1 MTERQYH
8 PVANLFPLLS
18 GEEFESLRDDIAEH
32 GLRDPI
38 CLHTDGSIVDGRN
51 RYRAC
56 LAAGVKPDFYTFD
69 GTDEELLPYVLSLNL
84 HRRHLNPTQLGFVGA
99 EVEEYYAI
107 EARKRQ
113 AHGMTAPGVTLVAHG
128 PQASGDDTKE
138 GKARDHAAEAIGTS
152 ARGIARAK
160 KLKREAAP
168 EIVSACIDG
177 TLRARDAVGILD
189 LSHDEQ
195 RQCLE
200 AVQQGQA
207 RTVTRAKEQ
216 AQPKAVHVA
225 HNSGNN
231 EWYTP
236 SVFIEAARTCLG
248 EIDLDPASSPI
259 ANVTV
264 RAKQIFTAEQDGL
277 KQPWHGRV
285 WLNPPYAQPLIA
297 QFAEAVASK
306 YESGEIEEAIVLV
319 NNATETA
326 WFRRMLRAASAICFP
341 AGRIKFVDPEG
352 KPSGAPLQGQAILYM
367 GERVHDFTE
376 AHKALGSV
384 LHVVTA

>member
-1 MTERQYH
+1 VTERQYH
-8 PVANLFPLLS
+8 PLANLFPLLS
-18 GEEFESLRDDIAEH
+18 GEEFDALTNDIAEH

-38 CLHTDGSIVDGRN
+38 CLHTDGSIIDGRN

-69 GTDEELLPYVLSLNL
+69 GTDAELLPYVLSLNL

-99 EVEEYYAI
+99 EVEEYYAV
-107 EARKRQ
+107 EAKKRL
-113 AHGMTAPGVTLVAHG
+113 VTSTGGATPQPVANL
-128 PQASGDDTKE
+128 PQAGGDTKK
-138 GKARDHAAEAIGTS
+138 GKARDHAAEAVGTS
-152 ARGIARAK
+152 ARTIASAK
-160 KLKREAAP
+160 KLREQAAP

-177 TLRARDAVGILD
+177 TLRAGDAVGILD
-189 LSHDEQ
+189 LTHDEQ

-248 EIDLDPASSPI
+248 KIDLDPASSPI
-259 ANVTV
+259 ANETV
-264 RAKQIFTAEQDGL
+264 CAKQIFTADQDGL
-277 KQPWHGRV
+277 KQTWHGRV

-297 QFAEAVASK
+297 QFAEAVSSK

-326 WFRRMLRAASAICFP
+326 WFRRMLRAASAVCFP

-376 AHKALGSV
+376 AHQALGSV

>member
-1 MTERQYH
+1 VTERQYH

-18 GEEFESLRDDIAEH
+18 GEEFESLTNDIAEH

-38 CLHTDGSIVDGRN
+38 CLHTDGSIIDGRN

-69 GTDEELLPYVLSLNL
+69 GTDAELLPYVLSLNL

-99 EVEEYYAI
+99 EVEEYYAA

-113 AHGMTAPGVTLVAHG
+113 ATSTGGAT
-128 PQASGDDTKE
+128 PQLFADRQKAEDGKPLHASKQ
-138 GKARDHAAEAIGTS
+138 AAEAVGTS

-160 KLKREAAP
+160 KIRREGAP

-177 TLRARDAVGILD
+177 TLRATDAAEILD
-189 LSHDEQ
+189 LTHDEQ

-200 AVQQGQA
+200 AVKQGQA
-207 RTVTRAKEQ
+207 RTVTKAKEQ
-216 AQPKAVHVA
+216 AKPKAHVA

-236 SVFIEAARTCLG
+236 SVFVEAARACLG

-259 ANVTV
+259 ANETV

-306 YESGEIEEAIVLV
+306 YETGEIDEAIVLV

-326 WFRRMLRAASAICFP
+326 WFRRMLQAASAVCFP

-352 KPSGAPLQGQAILYM
+352 KPSGAPLQGQAILYL
-367 GERVHDFTE
+367 GERVHNFTE
-376 AHKALGSV
+376 AHRALGSV

>member
-1 MTERQYH
+1 VTERQYH

-38 CLHTDGSIVDGRN
+38 CLHTDGSIIDGRN

-69 GTDEELLPYVLSLNL
+69 GTDAELLPYVLSLNL

-99 EVEEYYAI
+99 EVEEYYAA
-107 EARKRQ
+107 EARKRL
-113 AHGMTAPGVTLVAHG
+113 VTSTGGAT
-128 PQASGDDTKE
+128 PQPLSNLTKAGGDKPVH
-138 GKARDHAAEAIGTS
+138 ARANAAEAVGTS
-152 ARGIARAK
+152 SGTIAYAK
-160 KLKREAAP
+160 KLKQQAAP
-168 EIVSACIDG
+168 EIVEACIDG
-177 TLRARDAVGILD
+177 TLRAGDAVGILD

-216 AQPKAVHVA
+216 AQPKAHVA

-236 SVFIEAARTCLG
+236 SVFVEAARACLG
-248 EIDLDPASSPI
+248 EIDLPPASSPI
-259 ANVTV
+259 ANETV

-306 YESGEIEEAIVLV
+306 YETGEIEEAIVLV

-326 WFRRMLRAASAICFP
+326 WFRRMLRAATAVCFP

-367 GERVHDFTE
+367 GERVDDFTE

>member
-18 GEEFESLRDDIAEH
+18 GEEFDALTNDIAEH

-38 CLHTDGSIVDGRN
+38 CLHTDGSIIDGRN

-69 GTDEELLPYVLSLNL
+69 GTDAELLPYVLSLNL

-99 EVEEYYAI
+99 EVEEYYAV

-113 AHGMTAPGVTLVAHG
+113 AHGMTAPGATLFADRRKALDENPVH
-128 PQASGDDTKE
+128 ASKQ
-138 GKARDHAAEAIGTS
+138 AAEAVGTS
-152 ARGIARAK
+152 SRGIDRAK

-168 EIVSACIDG
+168 EIVEACIDG
-177 TLRARDAVGILD
+177 TLRATDAVGILD
-189 LSHDEQ
+189 LTHDKQ

-216 AQPKAVHVA
+216 AQPKAHVA

-236 SVFIEAARTCLG
+236 SVFVEAARACLG

-259 ANVTV
+259 ANETV

-306 YESGEIEEAIVLV
+306 YESGEIEQACVLV

-326 WFRRMLRAASAICFP
+326 WFRRMLRAASAVCFP

>member
-18 GEEFESLRDDIAEH
+18 GEEFESLTNDIAEH

-69 GTDEELLPYVLSLNL
+69 GTDAELLPYVLSLNL

-99 EVEEYYAI
+99 EVEEYYAA

-113 AHGMTAPGVTLVAHG
+113 ATSTGGAT
-128 PQASGDDTKE
+128 PQLFADRQKAEDGKPLHASKQ
-138 GKARDHAAEAIGTS
+138 AAEAVGTS

-160 KLKREAAP
+160 KIRREGAP

-177 TLRARDAVGILD
+177 TLRATDAAEILD
-189 LSHDEQ
+189 LTHDEQ

-200 AVQQGQA
+200 AVKQGQA
-207 RTVTRAKEQ
+207 RTVTKAKEQ
-216 AQPKAVHVA
+216 AKPKAHVA

-236 SVFIEAARTCLG
+236 SVFVEAARACLG

-259 ANVTV
+259 ANETV

-306 YESGEIEEAIVLV
+306 YEAGEIDEAIVLV

-326 WFRRMLRAASAICFP
+326 WFRRMLQAAGAVCFP

-352 KPSGAPLQGQAILYM
+352 KPSGAPLQGQAILYL

-384 LHVVTA
+384 LHVVSA

>member
-1 MTERQYH
+1 VTERQYH

-18 GEEFESLRDDIAEH
+18 GEEFDALTADIAEH

-38 CLHTDGSIVDGRN
+38 CLHTDGSIIDGRN

-69 GTDEELLPYVLSLNL
+69 GTDAELLPYVLSLNL

-99 EVEEYYAI
+99 EVEEYYAV

-113 AHGMTAPGVTLVAHG
+113 LAGLRQSQNDTVLAHG
-128 PQASGDDTKE
+128 QERSGGNAQDQ
-138 GKARDHAAEAIGTS
+138 AAEAIGTS

-177 TLRARDAVGILD
+177 TLRARDAVEILD

-195 RQCLE
+195 RQCLR
-200 AVQQGQA
+200 AVQQGEA

-216 AQPKAVHVA
+216 AQPKAHVA

-236 SVFIEAARTCLG
+236 SVFIEAARACLG

-259 ANVTV
+259 ANETV

-306 YESGEIEEAIVLV
+306 YETGEIKEAIVLV

-384 LHVVTA
+384 LHVISA

>member
-18 GEEFESLRDDIAEH
+18 GEEFAALTNDIAEH

-38 CLHTDGSIVDGRN
+38 CLHTDGSIIDGRN

-69 GTDEELLPYVLSLNL
+69 GTDAELLPYVLSLNL

-99 EVEEYYAI
+99 EVEEYYAV

-113 AHGMTAPGVTLVAHG
+113 AHGMTAPGSTLFANL
-128 PQASGDDTKE
+128 QKASGEAKPLHAS
-138 GKARDHAAEAIGTS
+138 KQAAEAVGTS
-152 ARGIARAK
+152 SRTIAHAK
-160 KLKREAAP
+160 KLREQAAP

-177 TLRARDAVGILD
+177 TLRAGDAVGILD

-216 AQPKAVHVA
+216 AQPKAHVT

-236 SVFIEAARTCLG
+236 SVFVDAARACLG

-259 ANVTV
+259 ANETV

-306 YESGEIEEAIVLV
+306 YETGEIEEAIVLV

-326 WFRRMLRAASAICFP
+326 WFRRMLRAASAVCLP

-384 LHVVTA
+384 LHVISA

>member
-1 MTERQYH
+1 
-8 PVANLFPLLS
+8 
-18 GEEFESLRDDIAEH
+18 
-32 GLRDPI
+32 
-38 CLHTDGSIVDGRN
+38 
-51 RYRAC
+51 
-56 LAAGVKPDFYTFD
+56 VKPDFYTFD
-69 GTDEELLPYVLSLNL
+69 GTDAELLPYVLSLNL

-99 EVEEYYAI
+99 EVEEYYAV

-113 AHGMTAPGVTLVAHG
+113 ATSTGGTTPQLRAHG
-128 PQASGDDTKE
+128 REAGGN
-138 GKARDHAAEAIGTS
+138 GKRADAQAAEAVGTS
-152 ARGIARAK
+152 SRGIARAK

-259 ANVTV
+259 ANETV
-264 RAKQIFTAEQDGL
+264 GAKQIFTAEQDGL

-326 WFRRMLRAASAICFP
+326 WFRRMLRAASAVCFP

-352 KPSGAPLQGQAILYM
+352 KPSGAPLQGQAILYI
-367 GERVHDFTE
+367 GERVHNFTE
-376 AHKALGSV
+376 AHQALGSV

>member
-18 GEEFESLRDDIAEH
+18 GEEFESLAADIAEH

-38 CLHTDGSIVDGRN
+38 CLHTDGSIIDGRN

-69 GTDEELLPYVLSLNL
+69 GTDAELLPYVLSLNL

-99 EVEEYYAI
+99 EVEEYYAV
-107 EARKRQ
+107 EARKRL
-113 AHGMTAPGVTLVAHG
+113 VTSTGGANARPLADRQEAG
-128 PQASGDDTKE
+128 GDTKK
-138 GKARDHAAEAIGTS
+138 GNAQDHAADAVGTS

-160 KLKREAAP
+160 KIRREGAP

-177 TLRARDAVGILD
+177 TIRATDAVEILD
-189 LSHDEQ
+189 LTHDEQ

-236 SVFIEAARTCLG
+236 SVFVEAARACLG

-259 ANVTV
+259 ANETV

-306 YESGEIEEAIVLV
+306 YETGEIEEAIVLV

-326 WFRRMLRAASAICFP
+326 WFRRMLRAASAVCLP

-384 LHVVTA
+384 LHVISA

>member
-18 GEEFESLRDDIAEH
+18 GEEFESLTNDIAEH

-38 CLHTDGSIVDGRN
+38 CLHTDGSIIDGRN

-69 GTDEELLPYVLSLNL
+69 GTDAELLPYVLSLNL

-99 EVEEYYAI
+99 EVEEYYAA

-113 AHGMTAPGVTLVAHG
+113 ATSTGGAT
-128 PQASGDDTKE
+128 PQLLANLQEAGGDAKK
-138 GKARDHAAEAIGTS
+138 GNAQDHAAEAVGTS

-160 KLKREAAP
+160 KIRREGAP

-177 TLRARDAVGILD
+177 TLRATDAAEILD

-207 RTVTRAKEQ
+207 RTVTRARKATP
-216 AQPKAVHVA
+216 AQPQ
-225 HNSGNN
+225 SR
-231 EWYTP
+231 WTP
-236 SVFIEAARTCLG
+236 EELLLKGKMDAG
-248 EIDLDPASSPI
+248 E
-259 ANVTV
+259 TV
-264 RAKQIFTAEQDGL
+264 VVNQKRHKS
-277 KQPWHGRV
+277 
-285 WLNPPYAQPLIA
+285 LIA
-297 QFAEAVASK
+297 WAQSE
-306 YESGEIEEAIVLV
+306 
-319 NNATETA
+319 
-326 WFRRMLRAASAICFP
+326 RRYIRIDRNTKWGNPFLLGPDGDRDEVCELYGQQYLPHKRSLLRALDELR
-341 AGRIKFVDPEG
+341 G
-352 KPSGAPLQGQAILYM
+352 
-367 GERVHDFTE
+367 
-376 AHKALGSV
+376 KALGCWCQPERCHGHE
-384 LHVVTA
+384 LLRALEEVTDG